1 MKRSILWQ
9 YIDACELAKET
20 REDLLKLEQK
30 AVVHDKVYGS
40 NPDFPYEPRGF
51 TIHGV
56 ADTSAERKK
65 WIEAEKKLLEQREQK
80 AEKIRVDVEKWLN
93 TLPPRAVRIIRL
105 HYFQQLSWSETAGV
119 MGRGATADSI
129 RMEIKKYF

>member
-9 YIDACELAKET
+9 YIDACELARET
-20 REDLLKLEQK
+20 REDLLKLEQR

-51 TIHGV
+51 SIHGA
-56 ADTSAERKK
+56 ADITPDRKKLDAER
-65 WIEAEKKLLEQREQK
+65 KLLEQREQK
-80 AEKIRVDVEKWLN
+80 AERIRTDVEKWLN
-93 TLPPRAVRIIRL
+93 TLPPRAVRIIRM
-105 HYFQQLSWSETAGV
+105 HYFQQLSWSETARV